1 MEIKCHGRDTDVGDN
16 PLTIFERRLLCI
28 QRAIEEKQANPSR
41 AKVFV
46 EMSNSELTHAGNLCK
61 MLDEDMKKAETA
73 NDQTYIT
80 FLRDMQKEIS
90 KRYMKES
97 AEVKYMHE
105 NFNK

>member
-1 MEIKCHGRDTDVGDN
+1 MHNELLYFIMQ
-16 PLTIFERRLLCI
+16 IFEELDGAKHYI
-28 QRAIEEKQANPSR
+28 QRAIEEKQTNPSR

-46 EMSNSELTHAGNLCK
+46 EMSNSELTHAGNLYK
-61 MLDEDMKKAETA
+61 MLDEDMKKAETTD
-73 NDQTYIT
+73 DQTYIT